1 MCRTRPNIVRIFY
14 HLARYLCQDLPIGGT
29 IDIKHIDFNVKIL
42 AVSFYISLFIFSI
55 FAYIRME
62 RLIVTSR
69 TCSIYSTTTQP
80 FTHKKIAMIAG
91 GTGITPMIQA
101 LHAILGNGPEDQMS
115 VTEEVTLL
123 YGSRN
128 SKDILGGEMLD
139 SWSESNSD
147 KFTCVN
153 VLSNEETNSGYTGE
167 TGFIDKAKI
176 QKYFPPASDGDD
188 VIIFVCGP
196 PIMYDMLCGPRNEP
210 DKITGVL
217 GELGYSPK
225 QVYKF

>member
-1 MCRTRPNIVRIFY
+1 MDNEKKEVVDVIRPYTPISANDQVGCFDLLVKDY
-14 HLARYLCQDLPIGGT
+14 DESGYMSKYLCQDLPIGGT

-42 AVSFYISLFIFSI
+42 A
-55 FAYIRME
+55 
-62 RLIVTSR
+62 
-69 TCSIYSTTTQP
+69 P

-153 VLSNEETNSGYTGE
+153 VLSNEEPNSGYTGE

-176 QKYFPPASDGDD
+176 QKYFPPASEGDD